1 MLYEDVA
8 QRLERLIHD
17 GTLLPGHRL
26 PSVRHLRDRW
36 GVSVATAQHAFRV
49 LETRG
54 LVEARARSGYY
65 VRDTP
70 RLWLPAPEPAAPRP
84 ETERL
89 RGLSVLRETAT
100 PDLVALGT
108 ALPDPQHLP
117 LHALGRL
124 ATRISR
130 ESPELAFG
138 YALPPGP
145 APLRRVLAAHAA
157 DAGATVQPGDII
169 TTTGV
174 MEAMYLCLAA
184 TTRPG
189 DRVLVQSPT
198 YFGIIEKIQFMGRVA
213 IEVPSTAE
221 HGIDLGSFERLLAE
235 GPAACVL
242 VPNFNNPCGSVLSD
256 QDKAR
261 VVSLCTRAKVPLIED
276 DIYGELVFE
285 GQRPTSLK
293 SFDRKG
299 WVLSCCS
306 VSKVLSPGLRVGWV
320 VPGRFYDAVLDAK
333 LAVSFASASLPQLV
347 VAAYLES
354 GGYDTH
360 IRRLRTAYREQ
371 VTAVG
376 LAVRRHFPAG
386 TRCTRPAGGHV
397 LWVQLPEGVDAIALY
412 RRALRHGVG
421 IAPGPLFSP
430 TGRHSG
436 FVRINCA
443 SPFDERTDGAL
454 AKLGELA
461 RADQLSPKRV
471 ARAAR

>member
-8 QRLERLIHD
+8 QRLERLIQD

-54 LVEARARSGYY
+54 LVEARPRSGYF

-70 RLWLPAPEPAAPRP
+70 RLWLPAPEPTAPLP
-84 ETERL
+84 EDERL

-108 ALPDPQHLP
+108 ALPDPVHLP
-117 LHALGRL
+117 MRTLTRL
-124 ATRISR
+124 SAQLAR
-130 ESPELAFG
+130 EQPDLAFG

-145 APLRRVLAAHAA
+145 PQLLRVLAAHAA
-157 DAGATVQPGDII
+157 DGGATLQPSDII

-174 MEAMYLCLAA
+174 MEGMYLCLAA

-198 YFGIIEKIQFMGRVA
+198 YFGIIEKIQFMGRVPV
-213 IEVPSTAE
+213 EVPSTPE
-221 HGIDLGSFERLLAE
+221 QGVDLRAFEQLLGE

-242 VPNFNNPCGSVLSD
+242 VPNFNNPCGSLLSD
-256 QDKAR
+256 RAKQR
-261 VVSLCTRAKVPLIED
+261 IVGLCTRAKVPLIED
-276 DIYGELVFE
+276 DIYGELAHD
-285 GQRPTSLK
+285 GHRPTTLK
-293 SFDRKG
+293 SFDRSG
-299 WVLSCCS
+299 WVLLCSS
-306 VSKVLSPGLRVGWV
+306 VSKVLAPGLRVGWV

-347 VAAYLES
+347 VASYLES

-360 IRRLRTAYREQ
+360 LRRLRDAYREQ
-371 VTAVG
+371 VMAVG
-376 LAVRRHFPAG
+376 LAVRRHFPPG
-386 TRCTRPAGGHV
+386 TRCTRPLGGHV
-397 LWVQLPEGVDAIALY
+397 LWVQLPEGVDAIDLY
-412 RRALRHGVG
+412 RKGLKQGVG
-421 IAPGPLFSP
+421 VAPGPLFSA
-430 TGRHSG
+430 TGRHRG

-443 SPFDERTDGAL
+443 SPFDDRTDAAL
-454 AKLGELA
+454 AKLGALA
-461 RADQLSPKRV
+461 QRAQLGRSR
-471 ARAAR
+471 R